1 MFMPSLQCIYVHAFV
16 ANERLKCEMTC
27 GNW

>member
-1 MFMPSLQCIYVHAFV
+1 LDSFIEIWGLKFV
-16 ANERLKCEMTC
+16 ANERLKCKMTC